1 MLYPDIQAN
10 QTYQLATGDGHSI
23 YVEES
28 GNPQGFPVLYCHG
41 GPGGSSSAFF
51 RRFFD
56 PNFYRII
63 LFDQRGCGQ
72 STPSLSLENNTT
84 AHLLSDIELICQQL
98 NIKKMVLAG
107 GSWGTTLALLY
118 ALKHPEQISAMLL
131 RGIFLAREQDL
142 QWLYEPTGAARL
154 FPDYYQE
161 FIRAANLA
169 DDEQITH
176 QQLAAS
182 YLAQLTSSNQFSQ
195 IAAAKHWCNWEN
207 RISVL
212 HHLESRENA
221 DDIHANKTMAL
232 MECHYFTQASFIE
245 ENQILDNID
254 KLQNIP
260 VTIIH
265 GRYDAVCDVS
275 QAWQLAEKWQN
286 SRLYIVPNSG
296 HSLGEPFMAEAFLNA
311 ANKIARFLQ
320 ENTD

>member
-1 MLYPDIQAN
+1 MLYPDIQPN
-10 QTYQLATGDGHSI
+10 QIYQLNTDDGHSI

-28 GNPQGFPVLYCHG
+28 GNPDGYPVIYCHG
-41 GPGGSSSAFF
+41 GPGGSSHPFF

-56 PNFYRII
+56 PNFYRIV

-84 AHLLSDIELICQQL
+84 AHLLNDIELIRQQL
-98 NIKKMVLAG
+98 NIQKMVLAG

-118 ALKHPEQISAMLL
+118 AQKHPEQISAMLL
-131 RGIFLAREQDL
+131 RGIFLARKQDL
-142 QWLYEPTGAARL
+142 QWLYEPDGAARL

-169 DDEQITH
+169 DGEPITH
-176 QQLAAS
+176 QQLAKN
-182 YLAQLTSSNQFSQ
+182 YLEQLSSDNQFSQ
-195 IAAAKHWCNWEN
+195 IAAAKHWSNWEN

-212 HHLESRENA
+212 HHLDSRENT
-221 DDIHANKTMAL
+221 DDIHTNMTMAL
-232 MECHYFTQASFIE
+232 MECHYFTQGSFIE
-245 ENQILDNID
+245 ENQILNNMD

-260 VTIIH
+260 ATIVH
-265 GRYDAVCDVS
+265 GRYDAVCDVN
-275 QAWQLAEKWQN
+275 QAWQLAEKWPN

-311 ANKIARFLQ
+311 ANKIARFLI
-320 ENTD
+320 EKE